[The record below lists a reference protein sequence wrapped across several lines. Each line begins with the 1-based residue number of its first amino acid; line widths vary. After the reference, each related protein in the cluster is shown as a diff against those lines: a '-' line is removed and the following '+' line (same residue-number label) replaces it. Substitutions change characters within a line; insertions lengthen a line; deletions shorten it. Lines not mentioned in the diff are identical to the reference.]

1 MTTLRQIPITGLI
14 LALLIGAVFANLWFA
29 SAPLPLGGP
38 NGIIAAAAALLAI
51 LYAAGRIIPRTPSP
65 TNRRARLSALTRDFR
80 PLIPALAVSLLLLL
94 WAITVYLRT
103 DALDPTTIAKMT
115 VGVGIMFAVYLAVTT
130 PQRARLLTLAII
142 AATFASALWGMAVAF
157 IGEPFLSLWQ
167 QIASVRELD
176 LYRIFTEGRVTGFL
190 PYASTFG
197 YQLAA
202 AIPITFAALI
212 CGPFGQTQPAR
223 RIYDAILFII
233 LIALIAALVMNATR
247 AAILGLLITAA
258 IIIALSLFLPHFR
271 RRLFVIALLISLP
284 LLAFSD
290 LGLARNGVTPL
301 FGSDVTPT
309 IDANANANTNNP
321 GAKENLRGI
330 FSYSDWAAQSRKPLA
345 ATALR
350 YSLDHPLGAG
360 AYRPDPSHAPTNLD
374 PESLADVL
382 NWPPHNQFLNMLATF
397 GFPGLLLLTLFY
409 ALTAKSLIH
418 STRQILRQRDTN
430 LLFLLIAI
438 TGAMTAYFIVS
449 MFHPTGPFLDD
460 WSHFFIIGL
469 AFSLQ
474 RLTATRQNTATRQH
488 TAQEPT
494 P

>member
-1 MTTLRQIPITGLI
+1 MTAIRQIPITGLI

-38 NGIIAAAAALLAI
+38 NGIIAAAAALLAL
-51 LYAAGRIIPRTPSP
+51 LYATARIIPRIPAPPNRGGLSP
-65 TNRRARLSALTRDFR
+65 LIRDFR
-80 PLIPALAVSLLLLL
+80 PLLPALAVSLLLIL
-94 WAITVYLRT
+94 WALAVYLRT
-103 DALDPTTIAKMT
+103 NTLDPTTMAKMA
-115 VGVGIMFAVYLAVTT
+115 VGVGIMFAVYLAVNTV
-130 PQRARLLTLAII
+130 PRAQLLALAII
-142 AATFASALWGMAVAF
+142 AATFISALWGMAVAF

-167 QIASVRELD
+167 QIASVREVD

-202 AIPITFAALI
+202 ALPIAFAALL
-212 CGPFGQTQPAR
+212 CGAFGQAKPAR
-223 RIYDAILFII
+223 RIYDAVLFVI

-247 AAILGLLITAA
+247 AAILGLLITAV
-258 IIIALSLFLPHFR
+258 IIIAPSLFLPDFR
-271 RRLFVIALLISLP
+271 RRLFVIALLLSLP

-290 LGLARNGVTPL
+290 IGLARNGATPL
-301 FGSDVTPT
+301 FGSDVSPT
-309 IDANANANTNNP
+309 IDAANDP

-330 FSYSDWAAQSRKPLA
+330 FSYSDWAAQSRLPLA

-360 AYRPDPSHAPTNLD
+360 VYRPNQSHAPTNLD
-374 PESLADVL
+374 PKSLNDVL
-382 NWPPHNQFLNMLATF
+382 NWQPHNQFLNMLVTF

-409 ALTAKSLIH
+409 ALTARSLLH
-418 STRQILRQRDTN
+418 SARQILPQRDKT

-438 TGAMTAYFIVS
+438 AGAMTAYFIVS

-460 WSHFFIIGL
+460 WSHFLILGM
-469 AFSLQ
+469 AFSLH
-474 RLTATRQNTATRQH
+474 RLTATHQNTATRQNTAE
-488 TAQEPT
+488 EPT

>member
-51 LYAAGRIIPRTPSP
+51 LYAAARIIPRTPSP
-65 TNRRARLSALTRDFR
+65 PNRPAGLSALTRDFR
-80 PLIPALAVSLLLLL
+80 PLLPALTVSLLLLL
-94 WAITVYLRT
+94 WALTVYLRT
-103 DALDPTTIAKMT
+103 DTLAPTTIAKMA
-115 VGVGIMFAVYLAVTT
+115 VGIGIMFAVYLAVNT

-223 RIYDAILFII
+223 RIYDAILFVI

-247 AAILGLLITAA
+247 AAILGLLITAV
-258 IIIALSLFLPHFR
+258 IIIAPSLFLPHFR

-309 IDANANANTNNP
+309 IDAANANANNP
-321 GAKENLRGI
+321 GAKENPRGI

-360 AYRPDPSHAPTNLD
+360 AYRPNPSHAPTNLD
-374 PESLADVL
+374 PESLNDIL
-382 NWPPHNQFLNMLATF
+382 NWQPHNQFLNMLAIF

-409 ALTAKSLIH
+409 ALTAKSLLH

-430 LLFLLIAI
+430 HLFLLIAI

-469 AFSLQ
+469 AFSLH
-474 RLTATRQNTATRQH
+474 RLTATHQHTATRQH

>member
-1 MTTLRQIPITGLI
+1 MTAIRQIPITGLI
-14 LALLIGAVFANLWFA
+14 MALLIGAVFANLWFA

-51 LYAAGRIIPRTPSP
+51 LYAAGRIIPRIPSP
-65 TNRRARLSALTRDFR
+65 TNRDGLSALTRDFR
-80 PLIPALAVSLLLLL
+80 PLLPALTVSLLLIL
-94 WAITVYLRT
+94 WAMTVYLRT
-103 DALDPTTIAKMT
+103 NTLDPTIIAKMA
-115 VGVGIMFAVYLAVTT
+115 VGIGIMFAVYLAVNTI
-130 PQRARLLTLAII
+130 PRARLLTLAII
-142 AATFASALWGMAVAF
+142 AATFISALWGMAVAF

-202 AIPITFAALI
+202 ALPIAFAALI
-212 CGPFGQTQPAR
+212 CGAPGQSKPAR
-223 RIYDAILFII
+223 RIYDALLFII

-247 AAILGLLITAA
+247 AAILGLLITAV
-258 IIIALSLFLPHFR
+258 IIIAPSLFLPDFR
-271 RRLFVIALLISLP
+271 RRLFVIALLLSLP

-290 LGLARNGVTPL
+290 IGLARNGATPL
-301 FGSDVTPT
+301 FGSDVSPA
-309 IDANANANTNNP
+309 IDAANDP
-321 GAKENLRGI
+321 GAKKNLRGI
-330 FSYSDWAAQSRKPLA
+330 FSYSDWAAQSRLPLA
-345 ATALR
+345 VTAWR

-360 AYRPDPSHAPTNLD
+360 AYRPNQSHAPDHLD
-374 PESLADVL
+374 PESLNDVL
-382 NWPPHNQFLNMLATF
+382 NWQPHNQFLNMLVTF

-409 ALTAKSLIH
+409 ALTARSLLH
-418 STRQILRQRDTN
+418 STRQILRQPDKTH
-430 LLFLLIAI
+430 LFLLIAI
-438 TGAMTAYFIVS
+438 AGAMTAYFIVS

-469 AFSLQ
+469 AFSLH
-474 RLTATRQNTATRQH
+474 RLTAQHQNTASRQNTATHQN
-488 TAQEPT
+488 TAEEPT

>member
-1 MTTLRQIPITGLI
+1 MTAIRQIPITGLI
-14 LALLIGAVFANLWFA
+14 MALLIGAVFANLWFA

-51 LYAAGRIIPRTPSP
+51 LYAAARPTPRLPFP
-65 TNRRARLSALTRDFR
+65 PNRRAALSALTRDFR
-80 PLIPALAVSLLLLL
+80 PVLPPLTVSLLLIL
-94 WAITVYLRT
+94 WATTVYLRT
-103 DALDPTTIAKMT
+103 NTLDPTIIAKMA
-115 VGVGIMFAVYLAVTT
+115 VGVGIMFAVYLAVNTI
-130 PQRARLLTLAII
+130 PRARLLALAII
-142 AATFASALWGMAVAF
+142 AATFISALWGMAVAF
-157 IGEPFLSLWQ
+157 IGEPFLTLWQ
-167 QIASVRELD
+167 QIASVRDVD

-202 AIPITFAALI
+202 ALPIAFAALI
-212 CGPFGQTQPAR
+212 CGAPGPSQPAR
-223 RIYDAILFII
+223 RIYDAVLFVI

-247 AAILGLLITAA
+247 AAILGLLITAV
-258 IIIALSLFLPHFR
+258 IIIAPALFLPHFR
-271 RRLFVIALLISLP
+271 RRLFVIALLLSLP

-290 LGLARNGVTPL
+290 IGLARNGATPL
-301 FGSDVTPT
+301 FGSDVSPAV
-309 IDANANANTNNP
+309 DAAANDP
-321 GAKENLRGI
+321 GDKQNLRGI
-330 FSYSDWAAQSRKPLA
+330 FSYSDWAAQSRLPLA

-350 YSLDHPLGAG
+350 YSIDHPLGAG
-360 AYRPDPSHAPTNLD
+360 IYRPDQSHAPDHLD
-374 PESLADVL
+374 PESLEDVL
-382 NWPPHNQFLNMLATF
+382 NWQPHNQFLNMLATF

-409 ALTAKSLIH
+409 ALTARSLIQ
-418 STRQILRQRDTN
+418 STRQILPQRDKT

-469 AFSLQ
+469 AFSLH
-474 RLTATRQNTATRQH
+474 RLTATRQNTAE
-488 TAQEPT
+488 EPT